1 MKVFLRHFHSALS
14 ALKSVLI
21 MNDEERYKQGIEV
34 RTEVLG
40 EAHVGRSLENL
51 NDFNEDFQ
59 NFISRFAW
67 GEVWSRPGLPRH
79 TRSLVTI
86 GILLALGREAELRMH
101 IRACFNNGVTKDE
114 LKELFLHASLYAGLP
129 AANAAMHMAEEVFV
143 ELGIASTK
151 LK

>member
-143 ELGIASTK
+143 ELGITPTK